1 MQVPV
6 AHVITKL
13 ELGGAQQNTLFTV
26 AHLDRTRFRPI
37 LITGEPGL
45 LDDEARALEGV
56 EFHQI
61 PWLVRPLRPW
71 SDFSAL
77 WSLTKLFRTLH
88 PSIVHTHSSK
98 AGILGRVAARLA
110 GVPVVI
116 HSIHGFGFTP
126 SQSRLSRG
134 LLVTLERWVAS
145 CTTKFFAVSEAT
157 QRLGVSL
164 NIFPP
169 EQSIV
174 IRSGVD
180 LRAIRQTSIDVD
192 ATRRALGFEPG
203 FPLVGMVG
211 PLKPQKSPQDF
222 VRVAAIVHHVLPRV
236 RFLLVGDGE
245 LRGVVEREV
254 ERLGLEDVFRLVGW
268 RRDIPEI
275 LRCLNVFVL
284 TSLWEGLPR
293 VYLEALS
300 SGIPVVGTRVDGAEE
315 IVKDGIN
322 GYLVEPGDV
331 QTLADRVGYLMSHP
345 EVATKMGETGQAIP
359 KDFDI
364 YAMVRQQEQEYD
376 TLLQRVKGQQ
386 PL

>member
-37 LITGEPGL
+37 LITGEPGI
-45 LDDEARALEGV
+45 LDEEARAIEGV
-56 EFHQI
+56 EFHRV
-61 PWLVRPLRPW
+61 PWLVRSLHPV
-71 SDFSAL
+71 SDMVAL
-77 WSLTKLFRTLH
+77 VSLTRLLRTLR

-126 SQSRLSRG
+126 SQSRVYRG
-134 LLVTLERWVAS
+134 MLVTLERWVAS
-145 CTTKFFAVSEAT
+145 YTTKFFAVSEAT
-157 QRLGVSL
+157 QRQGIAL
-164 NIFPP
+164 NIFTPA
-169 EQSIV
+169 QSIV

-180 LRAIRQTSIDVD
+180 LQAIQQASIDVD
-192 ATRRALGFEPG
+192 AKRRVLGIAPG
-203 FPLVGMVG
+203 FPVVGMVC
-211 PLKPQKSPQDF
+211 PFKPQKSPQDF
-222 VRVAAIVHHVLPRV
+222 VRVAAIVHHVLPQV

-254 ERLGLEDVFRLVGW
+254 ERLGLAHVVRLVGW

-315 IVKDGIN
+315 IVKDGVN
-322 GYLVEPGDV
+322 GYLVGPGDV
-331 QTLADRVGYLMSHP
+331 QALADRVGYLIAHP
-345 EVATKMGETGQAIP
+345 DVAMEMGKTGQAIP
-359 KDFDI
+359 HEFDI
-364 YAMVRQQEQEYD
+364 SVMVRQQEQEYD
-376 TLLQRVKGQQ
+376 TLLHTVNGTHS
-386 PL
+386 